1 MTLLAD
7 RRRGASA
14 DMSPE
19 PKRRR
24 MLAKV
29 LVIDDEK
36 DIVSLLRYHLEKA
49 GFQCLEGMDGA
60 VALRLV
66 REHHPD
72 LLILDL
78 MLPGMDGLEICRHLR
93 QDAATARLPIL
104 MLTAKAEEVD
114 RVVGLEVGA
123 DDYVVKPFS
132 PRELVAR
139 VRAILRRAHEPA
151 DLSIRRI
158 GELEIDEPRHSVTVQ
173 GTSVELTAKEF
184 GLLCALIRANGR
196 VLNREQLLEGVWGY
210 ADAAEIESRTVDV
223 HIRRLREKLGAEAKR
238 IVTVKGV
245 GYRFDMEG

>member
-1 MTLLAD
+1 MT
-7 RRRGASA
+7 
-14 DMSPE
+14 
-19 PKRRR
+19 
-24 MLAKV
+24 KV

-36 DIVSLLRYHLEKA
+36 DIVALVRYHLEKA
-49 GFQCLEGMDGA
+49 GFQCLEGIDG
-60 VALRLV
+60 VTALRLI

-78 MLPGMDGLEICRHLR
+78 MLPGMDGLEICRQLR
-93 QDAATARLPIL
+93 QDAETVRLPIL

-132 PRELVAR
+132 PRELIAR
-139 VRAILRRAHEPA
+139 VRAILRRAQEPV
-151 DLSIRRI
+151 DLSIRRV
-158 GELEIDEPRHSVTVQ
+158 GDLDVDEARHAVAVCSTP
-173 GTSVELTAKEF
+173 VELTAKEF
-184 GLLCALIRANGR
+184 GLLCALMRANGR

-223 HIRRLREKLGAEAKR
+223 HIRRLREKLGVEAKR

>member
-1 MTLLAD
+1 
-7 RRRGASA
+7 
-14 DMSPE
+14 
-19 PKRRR
+19 

-36 DIVSLLRYHLEKA
+36 DIVTLLRYHLEKS

-60 VALRLV
+60 AALRMV

-78 MLPGMDGLEICRHLR
+78 MLPGMDGLEICRQLR
-93 QDAATARLPIL
+93 QDTATARLPIL

-139 VRAILRRAHEPA
+139 VRAILRRAQEPA
-151 DLSIRRI
+151 DLSVRRV
-158 GELEIDEPRHSVTVQ
+158 GELEVDEARHSVSVE

-184 GLLCALIRANGR
+184 GLLWALMRANGR

-223 HIRRLREKLGAEAKR
+223 HIRRLREKLSSEAKR

-245 GYRFDMEG
+245 GYRFDTEG

>member
-1 MTLLAD
+1 
-7 RRRGASA
+7 
-14 DMSPE
+14 MS
-19 PKRRR
+19 
-24 MLAKV
+24 KV

-49 GFQCLEGMDGA
+49 GFQCLEGMDGT

-78 MLPGMDGLEICRHLR
+78 MLPGMDGLEICRQLR
-93 QDAATARLPIL
+93 QDTATARLPIL

-139 VRAILRRAHEPA
+139 VRAILRRAQEPV
-151 DLSIRRI
+151 DLSLRRL
-158 GELEIDEPRHSVTVQ
+158 GALEVDEGRHSVTVE
-173 GTSVELTAKEF
+173 GMPVELTAKEF

-196 VLNREQLLEGVWGY
+196 VLNREQLLEDVWGY

-223 HIRRLREKLGAEAKR
+223 HIRRLREKLGTEAKR

-245 GYRFDMEG
+245 GYRFDTER

>member
-1 MTLLAD
+1 MV
-7 RRRGASA
+7 
-14 DMSPE
+14 
-19 PKRRR
+19 
-24 MLAKV
+24 AKV

-36 DIVSLLRYHLEKA
+36 DIVSLLRYHLEKS
-49 GFQCLEGMDGA
+49 GFQCLEGMDGSA
-60 VALRLV
+60 ALRLV

-78 MLPGMDGLEICRHLR
+78 MLPGMDGLEICRQLR
-93 QDAATARLPIL
+93 QDVTTARLPIL

-151 DLSIRRI
+151 DLSARRV
-158 GELEIDEPRHSVTVQ
+158 GGLEVDESRNSVTVQ
-173 GTSVELTAKEF
+173 GASVELTAKEF
-184 GLLCALIRANGR
+184 GLLCALMRANGR

-223 HIRRLREKLGAEAKR
+223 HIRRLREKLGSEAKR